1 MPHALVLPSPR
12 LRCFICAILGMAAVL
27 PAAAATPG
35 SDQAGDL
42 ETVTVYARRLMPVT
56 RVAATVTVIEQAR
69 IESTLVSDVGD
80 LVRYEP
86 GLTVRN
92 DPFRFGLDTIS
103 IRVLGGNRVAVVIDG
118 VPAAPGFAVG
128 SYADSGRAYV
138 DPAFLR
144 RVEFLRGPASSLY
157 GSDAI
162 GGVMAMTTLAPA
174 DLLAGSSSGRGLRT
188 QAGYGSADA
197 SWNVAALGAGELG
210 AGRWLLGYSR
220 REGHEADTAA
230 DVEPDPRDYTSDSVL
245 FKYELPDLAG
255 GPLTFAYEGG
265 QVEQQTSVNAF
276 LGVGRFAATTAL
288 EGDDR
293 LQRQRLSVHQALR
306 GAGSAYDSAEWR
318 VYWQDT
324 ATDQDT
330 HEVRSAVP
338 PRTPA
343 VQLDRTFDFDE
354 TTLGFEFTALRSL
367 GGGAG
372 LVHDVVYGVEATRSE
387 LTELRNGLQTTLATG
402 TTSNVI
408 LGETFPVRDLPLTE
422 VIEAGVF
429 VQDEIRP
436 ADARWSIVPALR
448 IDYYDLTPEVDTIY
462 AADNPSSQPVG
473 LEETSFAPK
482 LGATYRLTDA
492 VGLFFQYAHGYRAP
506 PPEDVNI
513 GLEIPL
519 FKIRAVPNPDLQPEV
534 SDGFELGL
542 RRTGEAVDLT
552 ASVFDTEYRDFIES
566 KVNLGVDPDSGVTL
580 FQSQNVAEAR
590 IYGAELAAVW
600 RAGDSSAALDG
611 WTGRLAASWTRGDNL
626 ATDEPLNSIDP
637 PSLVLGVRYDAPSTR
652 WGGELLVTAVEAQT
666 RVDDT
671 LADLYATDG
680 YATVDLLANWQLTPS
695 LRLNLGL
702 FNLTDED
709 YIVWSDV
716 RGRTVTDPLVPYY
729 TRTGFNASMALHWSF

>member
-1 MPHALVLPSPR
+1 LIYAL
-12 LRCFICAILGMAAVL
+12 LGAAAAL
-27 PAAAATPG
+27 PAAAATPAAEG
-35 SDQAGDL
+35 AGEL

-56 RVAATVTVIEQAR
+56 RVAATVTVIDQAR
-69 IESTLVSDVGD
+69 IESTLASDVGE

-92 DPFRFGLDTIS
+92 DPFRFGLDTIA
-103 IRVLGGNRVAVVIDG
+103 IRGLGGNRVAVEIDG

-128 SYADSGRAYV
+128 SYADSGRAFV

-162 GGVMAMTTLAPA
+162 GGVVAMTTLEP
-174 DLLAGSSSGRGLRT
+174 DDVLRGSPGGLGLTT
-188 QAGYGSADA
+188 QAGYDSLDSGLH
-197 SWNVAALGAGELG
+197 AAAIGAGELG
-210 AGRWLLGYSR
+210 PGRWLLGYSR
-220 REGHEADTAA
+220 REGHEAGTAA

-245 FKYELPDLAG
+245 AKLEFPDVAG
-255 GPLTFAYEGG
+255 GPLTVAYEGG

-276 LGVGRFAATTAL
+276 LGVGRFAATTEL
-288 EGDDR
+288 TGDDR
-293 LQRQRLSVHQALR
+293 LQRQRLSVHQAL
-306 GAGSAYDSAEWR
+306 GAAGSAFDSAEWR
-318 VYWQDT
+318 LYGQET

-330 HEVRSAVP
+330 HEVRVAVP

-343 VQLDRTFDFDE
+343 VQLDRAFDFDE
-354 TTLGFEFTALRSL
+354 TVLGLEFTALRSL
-367 GGGAG
+367 GGGAA
-372 LVHDVVYGVEATRSE
+372 LAHDVVYGFEAKRSE
-387 LTELRNGLQTTLATG
+387 LTELRNGLQTTIATG
-402 TTSNVI
+402 ATTNVI

-422 VIEAGVF
+422 IVELGVF

-436 ADARWSIVPALR
+436 ADSRWSLVPALR
-448 IDYYDLTPEVDTIY
+448 VDYYDLTPTVDSIY
-462 AADNPSSQPVG
+462 AADNPTAQPVG
-473 LEETSFAPK
+473 LEDVSYAPK
-482 LGATYRLTDA
+482 LGATWRLNDT

-519 FKIRAVPNPDLQPEV
+519 FKVRAVPNPDLQPEV

-542 RRTGEAVDLT
+542 RAAAAALDLT
-552 ASVFDTEYRDFIES
+552 ASVFDTEYRDFIQS
-566 KVNLGVDPDSGVTL
+566 KVNIGVDPATRFTL
-580 FQSQNVAEAR
+580 FQSQNVADAR
-590 IYGAELAAVW
+590 IYGAELAAAW
-600 RAGDSSAALDG
+600 RAGETFAALDG

-626 ATDEPLNSIDP
+626 VTDEPLNSIDP
-637 PSLVLGVRYDAPSTR
+637 PSLVLGMRYDAPSSR
-652 WGGELLVTAVEAQT
+652 WGGELLVTGVEAQT
-666 RVDDT
+666 RIDDT

-680 YATVDLLANWQLTPS
+680 YATVDLLLNWQLSPAV
-695 LRLNLGL
+695 RLNLGL

-729 TRTGFNASMALHWSF
+729 TRAGFNASATLHWRF